1 MDHNNQRPEIPEVN
15 NQANNSNHS
24 QSQYSISAAASQ
36 NSIGPKP
43 HEISRVVQVQLPDLD
58 SHQEI
63 NSQSNY
69 LRSGGGG
76 QGVRFLAHF
85 SCACCPERM
94 EWLTRLQIIAMS
106 SFPENR
112 LKQLEDTA
120 IKERREMETRQNAE
134 ELHKYLDFADIDWD
148 NLKDTDFEK
157 VKFSRN
163 NSHKKL
169 ADCKIYEEILT
180 QEGNFSFGSANLKPA

>member
-1 MDHNNQRPEIPEVN
+1 
-15 NQANNSNHS
+15 
-24 QSQYSISAAASQ
+24 
-36 NSIGPKP
+36 
-43 HEISRVVQVQLPDLD
+43 
-58 SHQEI
+58 
-63 NSQSNY
+63 
-69 LRSGGGG
+69 
-76 QGVRFLAHF
+76 
-85 SCACCPERM
+85 M